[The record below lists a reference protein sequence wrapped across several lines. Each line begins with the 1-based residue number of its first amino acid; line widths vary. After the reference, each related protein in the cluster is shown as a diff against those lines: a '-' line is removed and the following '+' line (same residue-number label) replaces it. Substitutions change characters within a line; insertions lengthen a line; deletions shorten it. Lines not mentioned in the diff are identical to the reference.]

1 MAYIKLLNENLP
13 GIIGLFDFRKD
24 TGNVLNN
31 LAELLLRSPS
41 TLTRGEREIIASSVS
56 YWNNCHFC
64 HTSHAAAAKANL
76 GAGME
81 IFDEIKNGFVN
92 TDVSEKLKSLLTIA
106 HKVQKGTKDV
116 LQSDIS
122 LAREKGASDMEI
134 HDTVIIASAFC
145 MFNRYVDCLNTWA
158 PENNEDYVSMGERLA
173 NVGYGII
180 D

>member
-1 MAYIKLLNENLP
+1 
-13 GIIGLFDFRKD
+13 
-24 TGNVLNN
+24 
-31 LAELLLRSPS
+31 
-41 TLTRGEREIIASSVS
+41 
-56 YWNNCHFC
+56 
-64 HTSHAAAAKANL
+64 
-76 GAGME
+76 ME

-122 LAREKGASDMEI
+122 LAKEKGASDMEI
-134 HDTVIIASAFC
+134 HDTVLIASAFC

-158 PENNEDYVSMGERLA
+158 PENNEDYISMGERLA